1 MTTST
6 TTKRLVVAINPTAS
20 FGKGREVGP
29 AAVAELRR
37 LGHHVVSLSESD
49 FPSLVEAA
57 RRALAD
63 GPDALVVV
71 GGDGMVNLGVNLVAE
86 TTTPLGIIPS
96 GTGND
101 MARGLGIPVDDTAE
115 AVRMLERA
123 LSSQPRVIDVG
134 RVTSEAGVRWF
145 ACVLSAGFD
154 SVVTERANRMRRPRG
169 PARYTI
175 ALLLELARLRPMTYR
190 RSIDGVPLE
199 EQALLVCVGNNVSF
213 GGGMRVTPD
222 ALLDDGLL
230 DALVVRPLSRIQ
242 FLRIFPRVFRGEHL
256 SDPRVSVVR
265 GSRIR
270 IEADGMV
277 AYGDGE
283 RFGPLP
289 VDIECVPGAL
299 RVLA

>member
-6 TTKRLVVAINPTAS
+6 ATKRLVVAINPTAS

-37 LGHHVVSLSESD
+37 LGHEVVSLSESD
-49 FPSLVEAA
+49 FPSLVDAA
-57 RRALAD
+57 TRALAD

-86 TTTPLGIIPS
+86 TATPLGIIPS

-101 MARGLGIPVDDTAE
+101 MARGLGIPIGDTAE
-115 AVRMLERA
+115 AVRVVERA
-123 LSSQPRVIDVG
+123 LTREPRVIDAG
-134 RVTSEAGVRWF
+134 RVTSAAGVRWF

-169 PARYTI
+169 RARYTI
-175 ALLLELARLRPMTYR
+175 ALLLELARLRPVVYR
-190 RSIDGVPLE
+190 ITVDGVE
-199 EQALLVCVGNNVSF
+199 MQERALLACVGNNVSF

-222 ALLDDGLL
+222 AVLDDGLL

-242 FLRIFPRVFRGEHL
+242 FLRIFPRVFRGEHIT
-256 SDPRVSVVR
+256 DPRVSIVR
-265 GSRIR
+265 GRRIG

>member
-1 MTTST
+1 MTTT
-6 TTKRLVVAINPTAS
+6 VTKRLVVAINPTAS

-29 AAVAELRR
+29 AAVEALRG
-37 LGHHVVSLSESD
+37 LGHDVVSLSEPD
-49 FPSLVEAA
+49 FPSLVDAA

-63 GPDALVVV
+63 RPDALVVV

-86 TTTPLGIIPS
+86 TSTPLGIIPS

-101 MARGLGIPVDDTAE
+101 MARGLGIPVGDTDA

-123 LSSQPRVIDVG
+123 LVVEPRVVDAG
-134 RVTSEAGVRWF
+134 RVTSAAGVRWY

-175 ALLLELARLRPMTYR
+175 ALLLELARLRPVTYR
-190 RSIDGVPLE
+190 LTVDGVELE

-230 DALVVRPLSRIQ
+230 DALVVRPLSRIR
-242 FLRIFPRVFRGEHL
+242 FLRIFPRVFRGEHVT
-256 SDPRVSVVR
+256 DPRVSIVR
-265 GSRIR
+265 GRRIR
-270 IEADGMV
+270 ITADGMV

-289 VDIECVPGAL
+289 VEIECVPGAL